1 MNAAFKAAALSWIRA
16 SAAAVAALYMAG
28 ETNPKTL
35 AAAGVS
41 GLIGPALKWLDS
53 SAKEFGRGSK

>member
-1 MNAAFKAAALSWIRA
+1 MNAAFKAAALSWLRA
-16 SAAAVAALYMAG
+16 SAAAVAALDMAG